1 MSENLF
7 KNHTPAAIEACIAKA
22 LGALLGEEVKV
33 CIDGLRFAD
42 AGPRAAEFGVHAR
55 HAMPEDFKDVPF

>member
-7 KNHTPAAIEACIAKA
+7 KNHAPAAIEACIAKA
-22 LGALLGEEVKV
+22 LKALLGEEVRV

-42 AGPRAAEFGVHAR
+42 TGPRAAQFGVHAQ
-55 HAMPEDFKDVPF
+55 HDSPDDFKDVPF